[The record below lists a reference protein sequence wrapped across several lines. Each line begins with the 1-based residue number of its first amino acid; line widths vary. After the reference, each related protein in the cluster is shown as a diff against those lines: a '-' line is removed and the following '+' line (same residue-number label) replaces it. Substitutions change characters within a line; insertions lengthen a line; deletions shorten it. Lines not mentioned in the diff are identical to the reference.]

1 MKNTLK
7 EGKIKFCEKSWG
19 MKKKSFS
26 WMIRDFFMEA
36 KYLCLFEGCESCGLE
51 WLKGILGGGDSRW
64 EDRQRDK
71 EHS

>member
-1 MKNTLK
+1 
-7 EGKIKFCEKSWG
+7 
-19 MKKKSFS
+19 
-26 WMIRDFFMEA
+26 MIRDFFMEA